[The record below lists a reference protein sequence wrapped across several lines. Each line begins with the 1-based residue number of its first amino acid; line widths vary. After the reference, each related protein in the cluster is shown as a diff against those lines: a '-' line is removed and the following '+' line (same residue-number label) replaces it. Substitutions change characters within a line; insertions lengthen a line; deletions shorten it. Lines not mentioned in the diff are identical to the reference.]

1 MDPSPISLAG
11 PFSHCVYI
19 PFIYLSTSTM
29 RWSLFSLVALL
40 AVLIADVTA
49 LPMPQDGSSD
59 LVLERRTP
67 TEPKKP
73 QHSKRLV
80 PLQFYSFM
88 F

>member
-1 MDPSPISLAG
+1 
-11 PFSHCVYI
+11 
-19 PFIYLSTSTM
+19 M

-67 TEPKKP
+67 TEPQKP
-73 QHSKRLV
+73 HWQHSERLV
-80 PLQFYSFM
+80 LLQFYSFTL
-88 F
+88 